1 MRCLSDPHPA
11 NTRSA
16 KWTRPLAAP
25 RPAPGPPPALL
36 RDPPALPA
44 LQFAFD
50 PALLR
55 APGKA
60 RTSRADRDALPLR
73 ALPALYKVSRRPKA
87 NASTAESRWHES
99 TPDRAARGNSSPLPG
114 TPHSWRSDRC
124 RQRQQ
129 HANRGNSV
137 LTLKC
142 SLPRS
147 VLPPEPKSRSR
158 CLPPNKPA
166 ATFLRTPRSTT
177 PRTRLRWLLH
187 LPQKRKQFRP
197 PHAAPDR
204 PTALSLPV
212 PALSGAARSTAW
224 LPPRRPRAPTA
235 FRCTTTCSLC

>member
-1 MRCLSDPHPA
+1 MRSRSDPHPA

-25 RPAPGPPPALL
+25 RPAPGPPPASL

-50 PALLR
+50 PAGLR

-60 RTSRADRDALPLR
+60 RTSIAGRDALPLR

-129 HANRGNSV
+129 HANRGNSA

-142 SLPRS
+142 FRPPS
-147 VLPPEPKSRSR
+147 VLPPEPKWRSR
-158 CLPPNKPA
+158 CLPLNTAA
-166 ATFLRTPRSTT
+166 ATFLRRLHSTT
-177 PRTRLRWLLH
+177 PRIRLRWSLRH
-187 LPQKRKQFRP
+187 PPKRTQFRP
-197 PHAAPDR
+197 RHAAPDR
-204 PTALSLPV
+204 LAAPSSLA
-212 PALSGAARSTAW
+212 PALSDAARSTAS
-224 LPPRRPRAPTA
+224 LPPHPPRAQTA
-235 FRCTTTCSLC
+235 SR